1 MAATLQVIS
10 GVVVLDKKVGHAE
23 VDFDEGIITGDV
35 NVDTS
40 DVRGPRRNFRSAPH
54 VLVSPSRLTLST
66 RDNTSYSITRSVT
79 SEKLTINWNIDSAGL
94 KLQIDFLVI
103 GESR

>member
-10 GVVVLDKKVGHAE
+10 GIVVLNKETGSAE
-23 VDFDEGIITGDV
+23 VDFNEGIITGDV
-35 NVDTS
+35 DADDS
-40 DVRGPRRNFRSAPH
+40 DVRGPRRDFRSVPH

-66 RDNTSYSITRSVT
+66 HDNTAYSITRSVT
-79 SEKLTINWNIDSAGL
+79 SEKLMIEWKIDSAGL

-103 GESR
+103 GEPR